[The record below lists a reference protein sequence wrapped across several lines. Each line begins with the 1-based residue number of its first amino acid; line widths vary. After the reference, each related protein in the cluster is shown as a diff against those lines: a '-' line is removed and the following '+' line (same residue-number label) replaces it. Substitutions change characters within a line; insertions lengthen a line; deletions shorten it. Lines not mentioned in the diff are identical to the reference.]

1 MSNAEKYSGVLLAA
15 GKGSR
20 MAAFSS
26 HIPKPML
33 PVGNK
38 PLLVHQIEMLREVGI
53 TDIVV
58 LIGHKGFEW
67 SKQKPWEL
75 LTRLASWK
83 MQWRNPS

>member
-1 MSNAEKYSGVLLAA
+1 MSRSESYCGVLLAA

-38 PLLVHQIEMLREVGI
+38 PLLVHQIELLREVGI
-53 TDIVV
+53 TDIIV
-58 LIGHKGFEW
+58 LIGYKGFEIVRVLGDG
-67 SKQKPWEL
+67 SHYGVRMTYVDQ
-75 LTRLASWK
+75 A
-83 MQWRNPS
+83 